1 MAPTASFATPL
12 YKSERAR
19 SASPPPATTAK
30 KPRTGG
36 TAASQLLIPPPPEVV
51 DGRCVWHWQD
61 DLTIAEG
68 WIVIDSPH
76 PTAAGGGLFLH
87 EQASL
92 TEVRDVAC
100 AMSTKLAVS
109 SQPQIVGAKGGI
121 RFSHRDPEASAVLE
135 RFIRDNAAVI
145 STYWGTG
152 GDLNTSHS
160 LIDEYAKRYCQ
171 QGTETALDAL
181 SRALY
186 CPTSAKDVPR
196 LLKEEV
202 PLTRGVDGVAWS
214 LEEYSVGYVMAVTLK
229 RMLEKTNPSL
239 IGHARLVVQGFGC
252 VGATFAQAAQELGL
266 GSIVGI
272 SSQYGYLS
280 DQAGIDVAAINKA
293 RRTSPDES
301 VDPNS
306 LEAGLTAE
314 QKALPTYTKRK
325 TASTDEDHLAAFLA
339 ATRAD
344 VFVPCACRYI
354 LTPKVT
360 AALVSHTFA
369 SEDAPTASQRYIVA
383 GANNVFLATAE
394 QSACLSKLDEAS
406 ITMLPEWV
414 SNSGTANLFMRT
426 CSGLAMQGR
435 PVGNLAACARDT
447 TSFIDAVFSRLSD
460 AKISSTTLW
469 QACDGV
475 AAARRKAGA
484 VNLLG
489 VERISHLT
497 LISPDAKRS
506 RETFLRIGNVSQVVD
521 AAGNGDEDNSAAAL
535 FRLPGND
542 DPTLSISQAPE
553 GAGPA
558 DTGLHVRFA
567 VANLEKARRVLAK
580 HNVAFTERPIAQ
592 RGQEG
597 TVELEL
603 TGEQAGYPMSF
614 CQADEPSAA
623 EPASAAPDASSPAAA
638 GPSATD
644 DTLSL
649 ISSALVS
656 EVKQLD
662 HYTLIVP
669 DAHAVRSFHETM
681 LGYTH
686 LRTITL
692 NAGAAPEGEEDM
704 LNHVMALPFD
714 TQRVLVITEG
724 LIPESIFSKLL
735 QKKRRPYIH
744 HIALHVGDVEAAFE
758 GVRNAG
764 WKTTSETISKDML
777 SGLRQ
782 FFLREEEA
790 GCFLELI
797 ERNDGPAPAAPPAS
811 TSAQAPGSPAAAS
824 SSSSAGDSGVE
835 VPVVAEAAEAA
846 KAAKVVGVS
855 DESSNA
861 KGQGEF
867 RRGNMASLAQSMES
881 YVKDE

>member
-12 YKSERAR
+12 YSSERALN
-19 SASPPPATTAK
+19 ASPSLEPTTIKKARIVPPSATTA
-30 KPRTGG
+30 
-36 TAASQLLIPPPPEVV
+36 SLLIPPAPEII

-61 DLTIAEG
+61 KHTIAEG
-68 WIVIDSPH
+68 WIVIDAPQ

-121 RFSHRDPEASAVLE
+121 RFSHRDPEATHVLE

-160 LIDEYAKRYCQ
+160 LIDEYAKKYCT

-181 SRALY
+181 SRALQ

-196 LLKEEV
+196 LLQESV
-202 PLTRGVDGVAWS
+202 PTPAGVEGVEWS

-229 RMLEKTNPSL
+229 RMLEKTDPAL
-239 IGHARLVVQGFGC
+239 IGRARLVVQGFGC

-266 GSIVGI
+266 GRIVGI
-272 SSQYGYLS
+272 SSQYGFLCDNS
-280 DQAGIDVAAINKA
+280 GIDVAAINKA
-293 RRTSPDES
+293 RRSSPDTT

-306 LEAGLTAE
+306 LEAGLTA
-314 QKALPTYTKRK
+314 QQRALPTYTRRK
-325 TASTDEDHLAAFLA
+325 TASTDEDHLVSFLTSA
-339 ATRAD
+339 RAD

-360 AALVSHTFA
+360 AALVSHTFSDLCA
-369 SEDAPTASQRYIVA
+369 NAQRYVVA
-383 GANNVFLATAE
+383 GANNVFPATA
-394 QSACLSKLDEAS
+394 QRSACLAKLDEAG
-406 ITMLPEWV
+406 ITMMPEWV

-426 CSGLAMQGR
+426 CSGLALQGR
-435 PVGNLAACARDT
+435 PLGNLAACARDT
-447 TSFIDAVFSRLSD
+447 TSFIDAVFSRVGGS
-460 AKISSTTLW
+460 SSTSTALW
-469 QACDGV
+469 HACDEV
-475 AAARRKAGA
+475 ASARRQAGA
-484 VNLLG
+484 INLLG

-506 RETFLRIGNVSQVVD
+506 KETFLRVGNVSEVVSVEGGAD
-521 AAGNGDEDNSAAAL
+521 L
-535 FRLPGND
+535 FRLPGID
-542 DPTLSISQAPE
+542 DPTLSIEQAPAD
-553 GAGPA
+553 AGPA

-580 HNVAFTERPIAQ
+580 QNVAFTERPITQ
-592 RGQEG
+592 KGQEG
-597 TVELEL
+597 DFELEL

-614 CQADEPSAA
+614 CQSAEPSASSS
-623 EPASAAPDASSPAAA
+623 ASLSSPSAA
-638 GPSATD
+638 GPT
-644 DTLSL
+644 TLSNGLEL
-649 ISSALVS
+649 ISHALVS

-669 DAHAVRSFHETM
+669 DASAVREFHERM

-735 QKKRRPYIH
+735 QKKRRPYVH
-744 HIALHVGDVEAAFE
+744 HIALQVGDVEAAFA
-758 GVRNAG
+758 GVRGAG
-764 WKTTSETISKDML
+764 WQTTSDKISKDML

-797 ERNDGPAPAAPPAS
+797 ERSDGPAEK
-811 TSAQAPGSPAAAS
+811 Q
-824 SSSSAGDSGVE
+824 E
-835 VPVVAEAAEAA
+835 EEAEAPVAVEAVEQA
-846 KAAKVVGVS
+846 KAAVAKTQN

-881 YVKDE
+881 YVKG